1 MTTFERLTITIAI
14 IIVVIFAAVSG
25 GIFIGQELQKQKSL
39 KAAIAAFENSHE
51 VENEVEALT
60 PYQRCL
66 AVGGVPDQCKILLR
80 GLDKTTQGK

>member
-1 MTTFERLTITIAI
+1 MTTLERLSMTIAI
-14 IIVVIFAAVSG
+14 IIALIVVAFC
-25 GIFIGQELQKQKSL
+25 IGQETEKQKSL
-39 KAAIAAFENSHE
+39 KAEITAFENSHE

-66 AVGGVPDQCKILLR
+66 AVGGVPYDCRVLLR

>member
-39 KAAIAAFENSHE
+39 KAAITAFEKSHE

>member
-1 MTTFERLTITIAI
+1 MITFERLTMTIAVI
-14 IIVVIFAAVSG
+14 IALIVVAFC
-25 GIFIGQELQKQKSL
+25 IGQETEKQKSL
-39 KAAIAAFENSHE
+39 KAAITAFENSHE

-66 AVGGVPDQCKILLR
+66 AVGGLPYDCRVLLR

>member
-1 MTTFERLTITIAI
+1 MTTLERLTMTIAVI
-14 IIVVIFAAVSG
+14 IALIVVAFC
-25 GIFIGQELQKQKSL
+25 IGQETEKQKSL
-39 KAAIAAFENSHE
+39 KAAITAFENSHE

-66 AVGGVPDQCKILLR
+66 AVGGLSYDCKILLR

>member
-1 MTTFERLTITIAI
+1 MTTLERLSMTIAI
-14 IIVVIFAAVSG
+14 IIALIVVAFC
-25 GIFIGQELQKQKSL
+25 IGQETEKQKSL
-39 KAAIAAFENSHE
+39 KAAITAFENSHE

-66 AVGGVPDQCKILLR
+66 AVGGVPYDCRVLLR

>member
-1 MTTFERLTITIAI
+1 MNTFERLTMTIAVI
-14 IIVVIFAAVSG
+14 IALIVVAFC
-25 GIFIGQELQKQKSL
+25 IGQETEKQKSL
-39 KAAIAAFENSHE
+39 KAAITAFENSHE

-66 AVGGVPDQCKILLR
+66 AVGGVPYDCRVLLR

>member
-1 MTTFERLTITIAI
+1 MTTLERLTMTIAVI
-14 IIVVIFAAVSG
+14 IALIVVAFC
-25 GIFIGQELQKQKSL
+25 IGQETEKQKSL
-39 KAAIAAFENSHE
+39 KAAITAFENSHE

-66 AVGGVPDQCKILLR
+66 AVGGVPYDCKILLR

>member
-1 MTTFERLTITIAI
+1 MITFERLTMTIAVI
-14 IIVVIFAAVSG
+14 IALIVVAFC
-25 GIFIGQELQKQKSL
+25 IGQETEKQKSL
-39 KAAIAAFENSHE
+39 KAAITAFKNSHE

-66 AVGGVPDQCKILLR
+66 AVGGLPYDCRVLLR

>member
-14 IIVVIFAAVSG
+14 IIVVIVAAVSG

-39 KAAIAAFENSHE
+39 KAAITAFENSHE
-51 VENEVEALT
+51 VENEVEALN

>member
-1 MTTFERLTITIAI
+1 MTTLERLSMTIAVI
-14 IIVVIFAAVSG
+14 IALIVVAFC
-25 GIFIGQELQKQKSL
+25 IGQETEKQKSL
-39 KAAIAAFENSHE
+39 KAAITAFENSHE

-66 AVGGVPDQCKILLR
+66 AVGGVPYDCRVLLR

>member
-1 MTTFERLTITIAI
+1 MTTLERLTMTIAVI
-14 IIVVIFAAVSG
+14 IALIVVAFC
-25 GIFIGQELQKQKSL
+25 IGQETEKQKLL
-39 KAAIAAFENSHE
+39 KASITAFENSHE

-66 AVGGVPDQCKILLR
+66 AVGGLPYDCRVLLR

>member
-1 MTTFERLTITIAI
+1 MTTFERLSMTIAI
-14 IIVVIFAAVSG
+14 IIFVIVAAISG

-39 KAAIAAFENSHE
+39 AAANAAFEKSHE